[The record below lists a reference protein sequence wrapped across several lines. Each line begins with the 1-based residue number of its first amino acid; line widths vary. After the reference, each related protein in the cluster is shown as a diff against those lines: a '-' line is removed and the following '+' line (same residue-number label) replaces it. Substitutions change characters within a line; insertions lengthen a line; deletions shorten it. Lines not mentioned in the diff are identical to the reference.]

1 MGKVVSIVVLV
12 ALLAMVALPA
22 FAQTPE
28 TSAPGSAELL
38 TGAGAAIGTWG
49 LWGFIIAVMLT
60 GLAFLIVRG
69 ILRPARR

>member
-1 MGKVVSIVVLV
+1 MRKLLVVLSVV
-12 ALLAMVALPA
+12 ALFVVMAVPA

-28 TSAPGSAELL
+28 TSAPSSSTLL
-38 TGAGAAIGTWG
+38 AGAGTAINTWG
-49 LWGFIIAVMLT
+49 LWGFIVAVMLT